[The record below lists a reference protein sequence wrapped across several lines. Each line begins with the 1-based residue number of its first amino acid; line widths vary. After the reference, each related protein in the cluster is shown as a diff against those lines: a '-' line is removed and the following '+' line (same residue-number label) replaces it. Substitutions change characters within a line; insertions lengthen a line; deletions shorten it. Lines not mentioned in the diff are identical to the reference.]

1 MKKTILFICSLLTSF
16 SFCQDFKLV
25 KASDHIE
32 AIANHKL
39 ENKPNI
45 FITDFNDLDTLIKR
59 SKKKYKI
66 VYNFSSACFAS
77 VEAFPL
83 LLKFLN
89 ENEHLFDLFN
99 VSGVK
104 YKWIPR
110 ISEYLKK
117 INYFN
122 PVYLVDTE
130 KYGKYGNRFNRL
142 GKVTK
147 QICNEC
153 NTNKMGASSFFV
165 VDENNKVVTH
175 TNYYMTWDEKFS
187 KLKQLIKTNL

>member
-16 SFCQDFKLV
+16 SFCQDFKLA

-32 AIANHKL
+32 AIASHKL

-45 FITDFNDLDTLIKR
+45 FITDFNDLDTLVKR

-66 VYNFSSACFAS
+66 VYHFSGTCPAS
-77 VEAFPL
+77 YKTFPSLVE
-83 LLKFLN
+83 FLN
-89 ENEHLFDLFN
+89 ENDTLFELFPM
-99 VSGVK
+99 VGHRYSEIPHYIEYASRIK
-104 YKWIPR
+104 YFKPIY
-110 ISEYLKK
+110 IL
-117 INYFN
+117 
-122 PVYLVDTE
+122 DME
-130 KYGKYGNRFNRL
+130 KYGKRNNPNNRIRKLNKTL
-142 GKVTK
+142 CK
-147 QICNEC
+147 EC
-153 NTNKMGASSFFV
+153 DYKKMGASSFFV

>member
-1 MKKTILFICSLLTSF
+1 MKNTILFICSLLTSF

-32 AIANHKL
+32 AITNHKL

-66 VYNFSSACFAS
+66 VYNFSSTCPAS
-77 VEAFPL
+77 TETFPS

-122 PVYLVDTE
+122 PVYIVDIK
-130 KYGKYGNRFNRL
+130 KYGKYGNRFKRL
-142 GKVTK
+142 AKVTK

-165 VDENNKVVTH
+165 VDENNEFVFF
-175 TNYYMTWDEKFS
+175 TNYHATFEQDLNQ
-187 KLKQLIKTNL
+187 LKQLIKTNL

>member
-66 VYNFSSACFAS
+66 VYYFSGTCPSS
-77 VEAFPL
+77 TETFPSFIE
-83 LLKFLN
+83 FLN
-89 ENEHLFDLFN
+89 ENDTLFELFTM
-99 VSGVK
+99 VGHRYSE
-104 YKWIPR
+104 IPHYIEYSSR
-110 ISEYLKK
+110 IK
-117 INYFN
+117 YFN
-122 PVYLVDTE
+122 PIYILDME
-130 KYGKYGNRFNRL
+130 KYGKRKNPSNRIRKLNKTL
-142 GKVTK
+142 CK
-147 QICNEC
+147 EC
-153 NTNKMGASSFFV
+153 DYKRMGASNFFV
-165 VDENNKVVTH
+165 VDENNNIIVV
-175 TNYYMTWDEKFS
+175 NDYYFSWDQQLNQ
-187 KLKQLIKTNL
+187 LKQLIKTET

>member
-1 MKKTILFICSLLTSF
+1 MKNTILFICSLLTSF

-32 AIANHKL
+32 AIASHKL
-39 ENKPNI
+39 KNKPNI
-45 FITDFNDLDTLIKR
+45 FITDFNALDTLIKR

-66 VYNFSSACFAS
+66 VYNFSSACSAS
-77 VEAFPL
+77 TETFPS

-89 ENEHLFDLFN
+89 ENDIFFELFPI
-99 VSGVK
+99 GGHK
-104 YKWIPR
+104 YKRVPDYLN
-110 ISEYLKK
+110 YLKK

-122 PVYLVDTE
+122 PVYIVDTE
-130 KYGKYGNRFNRL
+130 KYGKYGNRFKRL
-142 GKVTK
+142 AKVTK

-187 KLKQLIKTNL
+187 KLKQLIITNL